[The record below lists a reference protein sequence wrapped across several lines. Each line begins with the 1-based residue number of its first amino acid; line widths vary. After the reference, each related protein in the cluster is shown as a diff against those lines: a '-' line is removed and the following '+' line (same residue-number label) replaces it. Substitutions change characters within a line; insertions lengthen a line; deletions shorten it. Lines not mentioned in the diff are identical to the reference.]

1 LSLLAKAFCR
11 SGEVSLLM
19 HDCAPEW
26 SPQHRQS
33 VPSEKLTFEFA
44 RYSVHKHFYGKPGTK
59 FQKNAYPAGKR
70 SGFYTVVSIIVSKD
84 QLGPMHFDDTS
95 DSHSIHKEVVLH
107 STTYGRII

>member
-1 LSLLAKAFCR
+1 
-11 SGEVSLLM
+11 M
-19 HDCAPEW
+19 HNCAPEW

-33 VPSEKLTFEFA
+33 VPSEKLTCEFA

-59 FQKNAYPAGKR
+59 FQKMLIPAGKR
-70 SGFYTVVSIIVSKD
+70 SGFYTVVSITVSKD